1 MNCRRSRQPLT
12 FSAVWAGN
20 VQISVADTEAEAV
33 STGNG
38 EFISQLR
45 PRVLGDIDLL
55 FERYSRLV
63 FGVAYRVLGDAG
75 EAEEVV
81 QEVFLYLCRKSQLF
95 DESKGSLKAWIV
107 QIAFSRALDRKMYL
121 ARRGFYE
128 DGNIASLQ
136 IREEADLEQEIDAK
150 LIRKHLESAFSGLT
164 DRQRRTIES
173 FYFDGLDLR
182 EISEQLGE
190 PLGSVRHH
198 LYRGLERLR
207 KSSLLRRLRL

>member
-1 MNCRRSRQPLT
+1 
-12 FSAVWAGN
+12 
-20 VQISVADTEAEAV
+20 VQIPVAHDEAEAA
-33 STGNG
+33 STGDA
-38 EFISQLR
+38 EFVPQLR
-45 PRVLGDIDLL
+45 PRALSDIDLL

-63 FGVAYRVLGDAG
+63 LGVAYRVLGDPS

-81 QEVFLYLCRKSQLF
+81 QEVFFYLCRKSQLF

-107 QIAFSRALDRKMYL
+107 RIALSRALDRKLYL
-121 ARRGFYE
+121 ARRRFYA

-136 IREEADLEQEIDAK
+136 LRGETDLERQIDAK
-150 LIRKHLESAFSGLT
+150 LTRTYLERAFLGLT
-164 DRQRRTIES
+164 DRQRRTIEF
-173 FYFDGLDLR
+173 FYFEGMDLR